1 MVGPNGCGKTN
12 IVDAIRWV
20 LGEQKYSILRSG
32 KMEDVIFNGAENFKP
47 LGVCEVALTVHNNA
61 GKLPVEY
68 NDIEIA
74 RRVYRNGESEY
85 YLNRTL
91 CRLKDINDLFVDTGM
106 GADAYSVIELK
117 MIEQILSEN
126 GDDRRRMFEEAAGIN
141 KYRAQRK
148 STLRKFEATRVDIER
163 INDIIAEVEQKVHH
177 LSLQLKRFKRHS
189 SLTEKLEDCDIQ
201 LAYIQIDR
209 YQKMLEP
216 LRAKIQDYRHVR
228 ESKTTESSIHDK
240 ELERYRYTYKNQE
253 AELNEI
259 QSVVDEFNEKRESLR
274 QNILVWTEQGRGAL
288 LTVDRLERESK
299 SNSNKIEN
307 LKKLSLDFDSEMS
320 DLDPT
325 IDAKI
330 EMHKTEKNAFE
341 QVEVTYQSTVEAL
354 DQIQNDRWEL
364 QRKLADDRSMFER
377 TKVLVEENESS
388 IKKLRDLIT
397 DKEKEK
403 IKLSSVH
410 RQLDQEL
417 KKVNT
422 DLDRTQNNLG
432 RAETKLKTLKDEKYT
447 LSEDKY
453 AVSAQ
458 LKSLRGQE
466 AFYHELVESNEGF
479 PEGTRFVLENPKTF
493 PGVLGTVAD
502 MFQVDEEYRNALETG
517 LGDLSHCLIAK
528 DRKSAIATLEIS
540 RKKQAGD
547 LAIIPLKEATQL
559 KTDLKKL
566 PKNGAMISRA
576 SDLVKTSK
584 HLKPLAEYL
593 LGNLAVVEDLRKAM
607 DSKELVGWGLV
618 DKDGTYS
625 GSDMIL
631 KNRQTTEHGS
641 LIGRRKKLDT
651 ISLEIDGFQDKE
663 MNFDKRMES
672 LLNEIESAKNAI
684 ETKLRNIEKIIQE
697 SSRLE
702 SESMRNHFHLSQVKE
717 ILHKTKDELKE
728 TQKIFRQ
735 SVQSQKSLE
744 PAMEKGEESLESFQK
759 KMDAANDKMLIARR
773 ERDEFQQILQDI
785 RIELIELETRRDHI
799 KFKKSSGEETQQE
812 LISRQSENKEEIAG
826 IQLNKTELD
835 AKISDGEKE
844 LNHVNA
850 EVHKQ
855 RSILDL
861 KQAAYR
867 ETYGTIEEIQARI
880 AAEQRDREQLLEN
893 LKNAE
898 LESAESEQNIRL
910 IDERIQDRYNKK
922 VPKELAVGQ
931 TEEQLLLE
939 IEKIH
944 GSLENIGPVNMA
956 VKDEYDEENERLEIL
971 NTQKNDLDKAEANL
985 RETIRKIDR
994 VARKRF
1000 KETMDLIKNN
1010 FEKLFNLFFEGGDAT
1025 LRLAGDP
1032 DPLEADIAID
1042 AHPPGKRNRSLRLLS
1057 SGEKALTAISLLFA
1071 IYQVKPSPYCILD
1084 EVDAPLD
1091 DVNIRKFSRVLA
1103 KFCDETQ
1110 FIIVTH
1116 NKLTMEIADFMYG
1129 VTQEQKGV
1137 SQLVSVKFD

>member
-209 YQKMLEP
+209 YQKVLEP

-299 SNSNKIEN
+299 STSNKIEN

-388 IKKLRDLIT
+388 IKKLRNLIR
-397 DKEKEK
+397 K
-403 IKLSSVH
+403 
-410 RQLDQEL
+410 
-417 KKVNT
+417 
-422 DLDRTQNNLG
+422 
-432 RAETKLKTLKDEKYT
+432 
-447 LSEDKY
+447 
-453 AVSAQ
+453 
-458 LKSLRGQE
+458 KSLR
-466 AFYHELVESNEGF
+466 
-479 PEGTRFVLENPKTF
+479 
-493 PGVLGTVAD
+493 
-502 MFQVDEEYRNALETG
+502 RNV
-517 LGDLSHCLIAK
+517 IA
-528 DRKSAIATLEIS
+528 
-540 RKKQAGD
+540 
-547 LAIIPLKEATQL
+547 
-559 KTDLKKL
+559 
-566 PKNGAMISRA
+566 NGCA
-576 SDLVKTSK
+576 
-584 HLKPLAEYL
+584 HYL
-593 LGNLAVVEDLRKAM
+593 
-607 DSKELVGWGLV
+607 
-618 DKDGTYS
+618 
-625 GSDMIL
+625 
-631 KNRQTTEHGS
+631 
-641 LIGRRKKLDT
+641 
-651 ISLEIDGFQDKE
+651 
-663 MNFDKRMES
+663 
-672 LLNEIESAKNAI
+672 
-684 ETKLRNIEKIIQE
+684 
-697 SSRLE
+697 
-702 SESMRNHFHLSQVKE
+702 
-717 ILHKTKDELKE
+717 
-728 TQKIFRQ
+728 
-735 SVQSQKSLE
+735 
-744 PAMEKGEESLESFQK
+744 
-759 KMDAANDKMLIARR
+759 
-773 ERDEFQQILQDI
+773 
-785 RIELIELETRRDHI
+785 
-799 KFKKSSGEETQQE
+799 
-812 LISRQSENKEEIAG
+812 
-826 IQLNKTELD
+826 
-835 AKISDGEKE
+835 
-844 LNHVNA
+844 
-850 EVHKQ
+850 
-855 RSILDL
+855 
-861 KQAAYR
+861 
-867 ETYGTIEEIQARI
+867 
-880 AAEQRDREQLLEN
+880 
-893 LKNAE
+893 
-898 LESAESEQNIRL
+898 
-910 IDERIQDRYNKK
+910 
-922 VPKELAVGQ
+922 
-931 TEEQLLLE
+931 
-939 IEKIH
+939 
-944 GSLENIGPVNMA
+944 
-956 VKDEYDEENERLEIL
+956 
-971 NTQKNDLDKAEANL
+971 
-985 RETIRKIDR
+985 
-994 VARKRF
+994 
-1000 KETMDLIKNN
+1000 
-1010 FEKLFNLFFEGGDAT
+1010 
-1025 LRLAGDP
+1025 
-1032 DPLEADIAID
+1032 
-1042 AHPPGKRNRSLRLLS
+1042 
-1057 SGEKALTAISLLFA
+1057 
-1071 IYQVKPSPYCILD
+1071 
-1084 EVDAPLD
+1084 
-1091 DVNIRKFSRVLA
+1091 
-1103 KFCDETQ
+1103 
-1110 FIIVTH
+1110 
-1116 NKLTMEIADFMYG
+1116 
-1129 VTQEQKGV
+1129 
-1137 SQLVSVKFD
+1137 